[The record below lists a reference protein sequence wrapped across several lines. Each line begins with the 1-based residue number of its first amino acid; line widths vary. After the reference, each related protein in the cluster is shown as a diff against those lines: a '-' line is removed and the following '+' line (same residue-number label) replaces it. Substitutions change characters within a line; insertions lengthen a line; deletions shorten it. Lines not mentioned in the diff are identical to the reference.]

1 MFIKTNNQLFESN
14 CKGTQAISQ
23 CYAVKCQCHLFKIR
37 FSLTKHL
44 PFVSDFDHSSKTFFF
59 HFISFLFYSVTE
71 KSCDPTID
79 ERGKNSFTA
88 ISLQSSPPPFDNKD
102 KIKVSMIFLVGYLAT
117 TGLIRFCG
125 LFFPVCLSCSEVMQ
139 DASQCRVTT
148 AGFRSF
154 LYLTN
159 LKRWAQ
165 FLLLF

>member
-1 MFIKTNNQLFESN
+1 M
-14 CKGTQAISQ
+14 
-23 CYAVKCQCHLFKIR
+23 
-37 FSLTKHL
+37 
-44 PFVSDFDHSSKTFFF
+44 
-59 HFISFLFYSVTE
+59 TE

-88 ISLQSSPPPFDNKD
+88 ISFQSSPPPFDNKD

-154 LYLTN
+154 LHLTN
-159 LKRWAQ
+159 LKR
-165 FLLLF
+165 